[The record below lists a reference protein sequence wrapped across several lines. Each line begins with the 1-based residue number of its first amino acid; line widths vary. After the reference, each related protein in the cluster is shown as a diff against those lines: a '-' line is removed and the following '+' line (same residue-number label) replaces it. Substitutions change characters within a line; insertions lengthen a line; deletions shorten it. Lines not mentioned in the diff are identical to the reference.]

1 MLEYIF
7 KKRPAGVEAREE
19 KREEKKKSKYLLCVK
34 HLAKHFKNYLI
45 TQ

>member
-19 KREEKKKSKYLLCVK
+19 KREEKKKKKKQV
-34 HLAKHFKNYLI
+34 LAMC
-45 TQ
+45 QAPC

>member
-19 KREEKKKSKYLLCVK
+19 KREEKKKKKQV
-34 HLAKHFKNYLI
+34 LAMC
-45 TQ
+45 QAPS